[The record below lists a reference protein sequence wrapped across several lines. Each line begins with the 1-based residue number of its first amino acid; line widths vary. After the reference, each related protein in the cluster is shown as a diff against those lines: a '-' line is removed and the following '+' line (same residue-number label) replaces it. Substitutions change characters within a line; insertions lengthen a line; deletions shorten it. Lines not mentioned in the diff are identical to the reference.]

1 MQKKVDFTPPHLLIF
16 IKGVYFIKKNGGFA
30 FLLYPIGYNLSASSA
45 QSADEELNGGIFD
58 TPSQTHSK
66 PLSGNHKGL
75 PLQESLSPSLY
86 PRQERCIHRVRMAF
100 SVQSFAHVAVF
111 C

>member
-16 IKGVYFIKKNGGFA
+16 IKGGYFIKKNGGFA

-58 TPSQTHSK
+58 TASAICRHHIFGHPQGM
-66 PLSGNHKGL
+66 PLPHTL
-75 PLQESLSPSLY
+75 
-86 PRQERCIHRVRMAF
+86 
-100 SVQSFAHVAVF
+100 
-111 C
+111 